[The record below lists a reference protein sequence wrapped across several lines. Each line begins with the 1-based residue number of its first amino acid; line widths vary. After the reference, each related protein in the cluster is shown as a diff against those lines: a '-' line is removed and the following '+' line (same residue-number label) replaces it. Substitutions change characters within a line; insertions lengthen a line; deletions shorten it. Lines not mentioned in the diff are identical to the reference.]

1 MSKRSDPNSGAR
13 PSGDGPKRVRP
24 MTVYDRMEDARRR
37 RHELL
42 AKGNGPAPRP
52 VPNLKATNQ
61 PTPPPE
67 RETPSEPIPHPSPKP
82 VVETVAA
89 PTPIKPPEPTPQ
101 PQDSKPPKRAASGY
115 WMGLFQAMAAIAII
129 ALLFAVF
136 STRGT
141 PPEDSANAAAPV
153 TPAPVA
159 VEQVTV
165 ETPIVAD
172 VAEVALIADRVAQ
185 STGPA
190 APLAPDATTLGL
202 TIAPLVNPVFEI
214 TFASLAIPTPD
225 SPPLITDPEA
235 GPPLPQIVPPLVLT
249 STPPIPQRPTPVE
262 TALPPI
268 LNPGLAEATN
278 VVLLVPAFVP
288 QAEAEDAIQTAA
300 TLGIPVDQTRRANLS
315 ISQTNIRYFHAE
327 DAEAATILASGLGGI
342 ARDFTNFRP
351 PPNPGVIEIWIEG
364 QGGSTSNQQGS
375 ATVRGIEADLEALRN
390 SIQRA
395 LNIAT
400 GN

>member
-13 PSGDGPKRVRP
+13 PRGDGPNRVRP
-24 MTVYDRMEDARRR
+24 MTFYDRMEDARRR
-37 RHELL
+37 RHEVL
-42 AKGNGPAPRP
+42 AKGNGPDPRP
-52 VPNLKATNQ
+52 VPSLKATNQ
-61 PTPPPE
+61 TTPPPE

-89 PTPIKPPEPTPQ
+89 PAPIKPTEPTPQ

-136 STRGT
+136 STRGA

-153 TPAPVA
+153 TLAPVA

-172 VAEVALIADRVAQ
+172 VTEMALIADRVAQ

-214 TFASLAIPTPD
+214 TFARLSILTPD
-225 SPPLITDPEA
+225 SPPLIADPEA
-235 GPPLPQIVPPLVLT
+235 GPPLPQTVPPLVLT

-262 TALPPI
+262 NTEPQI
-268 LNPGLAEATN
+268 VNPGLAEATN

-300 TLGIPVDQTRRANLS
+300 ALGIPVDQTRRANLS

-364 QGGSTSNQQGS
+364 QGGSTSNQGS
-375 ATVRGIEADLEALRN
+375 ATARGIEADLEALRN